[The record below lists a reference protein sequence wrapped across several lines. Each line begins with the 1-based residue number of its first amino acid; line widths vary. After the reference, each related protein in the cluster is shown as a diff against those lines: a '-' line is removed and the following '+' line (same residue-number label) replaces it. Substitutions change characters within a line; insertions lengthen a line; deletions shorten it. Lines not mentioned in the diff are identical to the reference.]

1 MVNTSGLAR
10 CPFALGSIRF
20 CPFSFALSH
29 FFPSLL
35 FLLLYPWKSLHF
47 SAKTDYLPIVV
58 LRLCHVCLHNER
70 VCACVCTSV
79 RMQQRSRQVNI
90 TVGTKQRELV
100 RADVKWPTF
109 LADSELDS
117 FYTFCSPSLVP
128 PFNPTYPP
136 FLFLPYSSPNFLPR
150 LFLPF
155 TLPLLV
161 SLVLVAVCQTR
172 KATRFT
178 RRFSRGIQNENKSNN
193 QKGRV
198 VSRLVKVCREENQR
212 TLMREVIDCSFLSL
226 FFL

>member
-1 MVNTSGLAR
+1 MSVRSRIYPFLSILFRPVSLFPLPPLPSPLPVEKFTFFRENGLSSNSRSTSLPR
-10 CPFALGSIRF
+10 VFAQWT
-20 CPFSFALSH
+20 C
-29 FFPSLL
+29 
-35 FLLLYPWKSLHF
+35 
-47 SAKTDYLPIVV
+47 
-58 LRLCHVCLHNER
+58 VC
-70 VCACVCTSV
+70 VCVCTSV

-161 SLVLVAVCQTR
+161 SLILVAVCR

>member
-1 MVNTSGLAR
+1 MR
-10 CPFALGSIRF
+10 
-20 CPFSFALSH
+20 
-29 FFPSLL
+29 
-35 FLLLYPWKSLHF
+35 
-47 SAKTDYLPIVV
+47 
-58 LRLCHVCLHNER
+58 VCLHK
-70 VCACVCTSV
+70 CTYATTFATSKHNCWHKAEGA
-79 RMQQRSRQVNI
+79 RTCRCKMANFSR
-90 TVGTKQRELV
+90 R
-100 RADVKWPTF
+100 
-109 LADSELDS
+109 ELDS

-226 FFL
+226 FFFYKWKQSWREVALRHSRSAKNRKKSTGEKSLS